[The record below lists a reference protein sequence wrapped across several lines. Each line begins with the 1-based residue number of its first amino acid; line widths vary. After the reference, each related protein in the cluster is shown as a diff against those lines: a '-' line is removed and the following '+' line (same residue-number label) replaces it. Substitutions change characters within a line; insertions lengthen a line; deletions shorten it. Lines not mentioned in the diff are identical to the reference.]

1 METLSPD
8 RLDPSPQRS
17 PGWVGPALAALL
29 LVSFALRAWD
39 AGQGLQAGRYY
50 DERYTFRNVS
60 LILRQGNWRP
70 AQAYY
75 LSLSYLPQTAILA
88 ASQALHRATGVEAL
102 SIYGKSADRY
112 SPTAYLLARLC
123 NVTYGVL
130 SLWVLFLIG
139 RRIFSPEVG
148 LLAAAALSAFPR
160 HVLSSTQF
168 KPDIL
173 VLLLTLVAFHW
184 TLDAA
189 FRPAVRRF
197 LKVGLGVGLAVATK
211 YTGVGAA
218 IPITGFVLA
227 RGWRDRRDRRHWL
240 WLILAGLASVAVFV
254 LLNPYLGVVLEHIP
268 KQLAHY
274 SGNARQRGTGHLDVL
289 AQQARFLVEHHGPIV
304 AAFAAA
310 GLVGLIGKAF
320 RPAAWSPEQRLG
332 ASLALVSFLGYSAF
346 HSAATTLF
354 RGQNYLLVVPFS
366 SLFAAWAFVAL
377 WRLLAERAASL
388 RTLPGITAAACLL
401 PAALLVSRQADLVYE
416 RVVPTTWEVAGEAL
430 TSELAPLELRQV
442 IYENQEATLR
452 LTHGSDRAITTGADR
467 LSRIDPAT
475 LERADAEVFPRH
487 RFQGRD
493 AEFYRR
499 REALLRGGRA
509 RVITGAPFDS
519 RGEPV
524 VLLLHPWSP
533 ASPPEQLPL
542 GRPGPARSLAGRM
555 PSGLRPGEVA
565 SLVVWVPREAGPVDA
580 LRIEPGGRRL
590 PLTETGRRGQRRR
603 LATAR
608 FELSGREE
616 RVRIPAPADMAV
628 RPYRLELHRWRRP

>member
-1 METLSPD
+1 MENLSPD

-39 AGQGLQAGRYY
+39 ASQGLQAGRYY

-70 AQAYY
+70 GQAYY

-88 ASQALHRATGVEAL
+88 ASQALHRSTGIQAL

-148 LLAAAALSAFPR
+148 LLAAAAMSAFPR

-173 VLLLTLVAFHW
+173 VLLLTLVTFYW
-184 TLDAA
+184 TLDAV
-189 FRPAVRRF
+189 FRPAMRRF
-197 LKVGLGVGLAVATK
+197 LKVGIGVGLAVATK

-227 RGWRDRRDRRHWL
+227 RGWRDKRLWL
-240 WLILAGLASVAVFV
+240 WLVLAGLASVLVFV
-254 LLNPYLGVVLEHIP
+254 ILNPYLGVVLEYIP
-268 KQLAHY
+268 KQVTHY

-289 AQQARFLVEHHGPIV
+289 AQQVQFLVEHHGPIV

-310 GLVGLIGKAF
+310 GLLGLIYKVF
-320 RPAAWSPEQRLG
+320 RPAGWSPERRLG
-332 ASLALVSFLGYSAF
+332 ATLALVSFLGYSAF

-366 SLFAAWAFVAL
+366 SLFAAWAFVEL
-377 WRLLAERAASL
+377 WQLLAERAVPL
-388 RTLPGITAAACLL
+388 RAATAAVCLI
-401 PAALLVSRQADLVYE
+401 PAALLGYKQADLVYK
-416 RVVPTTWEVAGEAL
+416 RVVPTTWEAASKAL
-430 TSELAPLELRQV
+430 TDELAPLELRQV
-442 IYENQEATLR
+442 IYENQGGALR
-452 LTHGSDRAITTGADR
+452 LTHGSDRAITTGAER

-475 LERADAEVFPRH
+475 LEKADAEVFLRH
-487 RFQGRD
+487 RFQGED
-493 AEFYRR
+493 AEFYRD

-509 RVITGAPFDS
+509 QVISGAPFNS
-519 RGEPV
+519 RGEAV
-524 VLLLHPWSP
+524 VLLLHPWVP
-533 ASPPEQLPL
+533 ASAPEQLPL
-542 GRPGPARSLAGRM
+542 GRPGAARALAGRM
-555 PSGLRPGEVA
+555 PSKIQAGEVA
-565 SLVVWVPREAGPVDA
+565 SLVVWAPREAGPVDA

-590 PLTETGRRGQRRR
+590 PLTETGRRGKRRR
-603 LATAR
+603 LVTPR
-608 FELSGREE
+608 FELSGQEE
-616 RVRIPAPADMAV
+616 RVRVPAPPDMPV
-628 RPYRLELHRWRRP
+628 RPYRLELHRWQRP